1 MLVTD
6 GSFSGTKDARA
17 RELGTRRV
25 TPEQYAVLL
34 RHVQPAVEKAMQV
47 ACASTPTA
55 QPDSRLAVAR
65 KTGSSVAPQVGNV
78 DHDAAAVRAR
88 ARTQGIDVST
98 RGRLPSTLIQA
109 HLESVNS

>member
-47 ACASTPTA
+47 ARRLYAASP
-55 QPDSRLAVAR
+55 PGFSPRG
-65 KTGSSVAPQVGNV
+65 GS
-78 DHDAAAVRAR
+78 
-88 ARTQGIDVST
+88 
-98 RGRLPSTLIQA
+98 
-109 HLESVNS
+109 

>member
-1 MLVTD
+1 MSAGVVSADPGPMSGRPSECQLGSAGCRTGIHPGRSAMLVTD

-47 ACASTPTA
+47 ARRLYAASP
-55 QPDSRLAVAR
+55 PGLSPRG
-65 KTGSSVAPQVGNV
+65 GS
-78 DHDAAAVRAR
+78 
-88 ARTQGIDVST
+88 
-98 RGRLPSTLIQA
+98 
-109 HLESVNS
+109 